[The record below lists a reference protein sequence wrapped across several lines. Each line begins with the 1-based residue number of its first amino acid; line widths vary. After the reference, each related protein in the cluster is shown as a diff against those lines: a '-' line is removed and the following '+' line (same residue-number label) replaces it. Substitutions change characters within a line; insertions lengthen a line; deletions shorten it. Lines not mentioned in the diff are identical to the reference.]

1 MVDWGQIEVDTDGTF
16 EEGLVCILDSRDQ
29 VLRRKTREA
38 GESAMTALWSGKDNV
53 GARGHDAG
61 HLSLFV

>member
-1 MVDWGQIEVDTDGTF
+1 MVDWGQIEIDKDGTF
-16 EEGLVCILDSRDQ
+16 EEGPVLIVDSRDR

-38 GESAMTALWSGKDNV
+38 SESAMAALRSGGVNV

-61 HLSLFV
+61 HLSLLV